1 MACLW
6 SRTAGPTAIPLS
18 RMGQA
23 LMVVVG
29 AVADLTVL
37 VGFGATL
44 VVTATL
50 VVGVVVVFESDSQA
64 ARSVAASRRRR
75 VW

>member
-1 MACLW
+1 
-6 SRTAGPTAIPLS
+6 
-18 RMGQA
+18 
-23 LMVVVG
+23 MVVVG